1 MTSCVVQVQELSR
14 RLLKRMRPSLPAS
27 TSASV
32 EDLGANRDSATSEAL
47 LKVSKRQIESSPRS
61 SAPAMMA
68 VEPLQEEIVAATP
81 VSDVAAGQWPR
92 VTGCEGVR
100 KALTFLQT
108 SRQHALM
115 LMLQN
120 HWERAVSV
128 LEKIEK
134 ATESVSEQ
142 RRQVVIQ
149 QANAGRNEL
158 ELTAPRRTVRF
169 SDEVAVA
176 FAEEMDRKCDEV
188 SEPVREEMLVLRAS
202 RKIPHENLSEFW
214 TSEAP
219 QARAVTYLAERADRK
234 APTDKLDS

>member
-14 RLLKRMRPSLPAS
+14 RLLKRLQPSLPTVAG
-27 TSASV
+27 AD
-32 EDLGANRDSATSEAL
+32 DLAAARDSATSEAL
-47 LKVSKRQIESSPRS
+47 LKVCKRQIESSPRS
-61 SAPAMMA
+61 SAPSMMLP
-68 VEPLQEEIVAATP
+68 VKPIQEEIVAATP
-81 VSDVAAGQWPR
+81 VSDVEWPN

-120 HWERAVSV
+120 QWERAITV

-149 QANAGRNEL
+149 KANAGRNLLVEKIQEL
-158 ELTAPRRTVRF
+158 ELAPSHRVVQF
-169 SDEVAVA
+169 SDEVTIA
-176 FAEEMDRKCDEV
+176 FADDIDRKCDAV
-188 SEPVREEMLVLRAS
+188 SESMREEMLVLRAS
-202 RKIPHENLSEFW
+202 RKIPLENFSEFW
-214 TSEAP
+214 SE
-219 QARAVTYLAERADRK
+219 
-234 APTDKLDS
+234 

>member
-1 MTSCVVQVQELSR
+1 MTSCVAQVQELSR
-14 RLLKRMRPSLPAS
+14 RLLKRMRPSLPAAT
-27 TSASV
+27 TSSV
-32 EDLGANRDSATSEAL
+32 EDLGANRESATSEAL
-47 LKVSKRQIESSPRS
+47 LKVCKRHTESSPRS
-61 SAPAMMA
+61 SMA
-68 VEPLQEEIVAATP
+68 PLQEEIAAAAPVTNVA
-81 VSDVAAGQWPR
+81 VQWPR
-92 VTGCEGVR
+92 VTGCENVR

-120 HWERAVSV
+120 HWERAMSV

-149 QANAGRNEL
+149 QANAGRNVLVEKIQEL
-158 ELTAPRRTVRF
+158 ELAAPRRAVRF
-169 SDEVAVA
+169 SDEVVVA
-176 FAEEMDRKCDEV
+176 IAEDMDRKCDEL

-214 TSEAP
+214 NE
-219 QARAVTYLAERADRK
+219 
-234 APTDKLDS
+234 

>member
-14 RLLKRMRPSLPAS
+14 RLLKRVRPSLP
-27 TSASV
+27 SAGV
-32 EDLGANRDSATSEAL
+32 EDLGASRESATSEAL
-47 LKVSKRQIESSPRS
+47 LKVGKHQIESSPRS
-61 SAPAMMA
+61 SMVTIQPIQEQIAAASPVHAAA
-68 VEPLQEEIVAATP
+68 V
-81 VSDVAAGQWPR
+81 QWPS

-120 HWERAVSV
+120 HWERAMSV

-134 ATESVSEQ
+134 ATESVSLQ

-149 QANAGRNEL
+149 QANAGRNGLVEKIQEL
-158 ELTAPRRTVRF
+158 ELAAPRRVVRF
-169 SDEVAVA
+169 NDEVAVA
-176 FAEEMDRKCDEV
+176 FADDVDRKCDVV

-214 TSEAP
+214 NE
-219 QARAVTYLAERADRK
+219 
-234 APTDKLDS
+234 

>member
-14 RLLKRMRPSLPAS
+14 RLLKRVRPSLQ

-32 EDLGANRDSATSEAL
+32 DDLSATRDSATSEAL
-47 LKVSKRQIESSPRS
+47 LKVCKHQIESSPRS
-61 SAPAMMA
+61 SVPALMA
-68 VEPLQEEIVAATP
+68 VEPLQEEIVAATH
-81 VSDVAAGQWPR
+81 VDDVAAAQWPS
-92 VTGCEGVR
+92 VTGCENVR

-120 HWERAVSV
+120 HWERAMGV

-149 QANAGRNEL
+149 QANAGRNGLVEKIQEL
-158 ELTAPRRTVRF
+158 ELATPPRSVRF
-169 SDEVAVA
+169 SGEVAIA
-176 FAEEMDRKCDEV
+176 FADDMDRKCDV
-188 SEPVREEMLVLRAS
+188 VTEPVREEMLVLRAS
-202 RKIPHENLSEFW
+202 RKIPQENLSEFW
-214 TSEAP
+214 NE
-219 QARAVTYLAERADRK
+219 
-234 APTDKLDS
+234 

>member
-14 RLLKRMRPSLPAS
+14 RLLKRVRPSLPAS
-27 TSASV
+27 AGADDLSAAR
-32 EDLGANRDSATSEAL
+32 ESATSEAL
-47 LKVSKRQIESSPRS
+47 LKVCKRQIESSPRAS
-61 SAPAMMA
+61 MA
-68 VEPLQEEIVAATP
+68 AIEQEEIVAAAPVVDATP
-81 VSDVAAGQWPR
+81 DAQWPS
-92 VTGCEGVR
+92 VIGCEGVR

-120 HWERAVSV
+120 HWERAMSV

-149 QANAGRNEL
+149 QANAGRNVLVERIQEL
-158 ELTAPRRTVRF
+158 ELAAPRRAVRF
-169 SDEVAVA
+169 SDDVAVA
-176 FAEEMDRKCDEV
+176 FAEDIDRKCVVV

-202 RKIPHENLSEFW
+202 RKIPQENLSEFW
-214 TSEAP
+214 NE
-219 QARAVTYLAERADRK
+219 
-234 APTDKLDS
+234 

>member
-81 VSDVAAGQWPR
+81 VSAVAAGQWPR

-149 QANAGRNEL
+149 QANAGRNVLVEKIQEL

-214 TSEAP
+214 SE
-219 QARAVTYLAERADRK
+219 
-234 APTDKLDS
+234 

>member
-14 RLLKRMRPSLPAS
+14 RLLKRMRPSLAAS

-32 EDLGANRDSATSEAL
+32 EDLAANRDSATSEAL
-47 LKVSKRQIESSPRS
+47 LKVCKRQIESSPRS

-68 VEPLQEEIVAATP
+68 DEPLQEEIVAATP
-81 VSDVAAGQWPR
+81 VSDVVAGQWPL

-149 QANAGRNEL
+149 QANAGRNVLVEKIQEL
-158 ELTAPRRTVRF
+158 KLTAPRRTVRF

-176 FAEEMDRKCDEV
+176 YAEEMDRKCDEV

-214 TSEAP
+214 NE
-219 QARAVTYLAERADRK
+219 
-234 APTDKLDS
+234 

>member
-32 EDLGANRDSATSEAL
+32 EDLGANRNSATSEAL

-81 VSDVAAGQWPR
+81 VSDVATGQWPR

-149 QANAGRNEL
+149 QANAGRNVLMEKIQEL

-188 SEPVREEMLVLRAS
+188 FEPVREEMLVLRAS

-214 TSEAP
+214 NE
-219 QARAVTYLAERADRK
+219 
-234 APTDKLDS
+234 

>member
-14 RLLKRMRPSLPAS
+14 RLLKRLRPSLPAS
-27 TSASV
+27 AGV
-32 EDLGANRDSATSEAL
+32 EDLGAARDSATSEAL
-47 LKVSKRQIESSPRS
+47 LKVCKRQIESSPRS
-61 SAPAMMA
+61 SAQAMMLA

-81 VSDVAAGQWPR
+81 VSDAAAAAAQWPS

-120 HWERAVSV
+120 HWERAMSV

-149 QANAGRNEL
+149 QANAGRNLLVEKIQEL
-158 ELTAPRRTVRF
+158 ELAAPRRTVRF

-176 FAEEMDRKCDEV
+176 FAEDMDRKCEAV
-188 SEPVREEMLVLRAS
+188 SEPVREEMLVLHAS
-202 RKIPHENLSEFW
+202 RKIPQENLSEFW
-214 TSEAP
+214 NE
-219 QARAVTYLAERADRK
+219 
-234 APTDKLDS
+234 

>member
-1 MTSCVVQVQELSR
+1 MTSICWSLVLAAAAPSAR
-14 RLLKRMRPSLPAS
+14 WRPQSDGEHCDS
-27 TSASV
+27 GERSV
-32 EDLGANRDSATSEAL
+32 GA
-47 LKVSKRQIESSPRS
+47 
-61 SAPAMMA
+61 
-68 VEPLQEEIVAATP
+68 
-81 VSDVAAGQWPR
+81 QWPS

-120 HWERAVSV
+120 HWERAMTV

-149 QANAGRNEL
+149 QANAGRNVLVEKIQEL
-158 ELTAPRRTVRF
+158 ELAAPRRAVRF
-169 SDEVAVA
+169 SDDVAVA
-176 FAEEMDRKCDEV
+176 VAEDMDRKGDAV

-202 RKIPHENLSEFW
+202 RKIPQENLSEFW
-214 TSEAP
+214 NE
-219 QARAVTYLAERADRK
+219 
-234 APTDKLDS
+234 

>member
-1 MTSCVVQVQELSR
+1 MTSCVAQVQELSR
-14 RLLKRMRPSLPAS
+14 RLLKRMRPSLPA
-27 TSASV
+27 TAAASV
-32 EDLGANRDSATSEAL
+32 EDLGANRESATSEAL
-47 LKVSKRQIESSPRS
+47 LKVCKRQPESSPRS
-61 SAPAMMA
+61 SMA
-68 VEPLQEEIVAATP
+68 IINPLQKEIVAATP
-81 VSDVAAGQWPR
+81 VADVAVHWPR

-120 HWERAVSV
+120 HWERAMSV

-149 QANAGRNEL
+149 QANAGRNVLVEKIQEL
-158 ELTAPRRTVRF
+158 ELAAPRRTVRF
-169 SDEVAVA
+169 SDEVVVA
-176 FAEEMDRKCDEV
+176 IADDMDRKCDEV

-202 RKIPHENLSEFW
+202 RKIPQENLSEFW
-214 TSEAP
+214 NE
-219 QARAVTYLAERADRK
+219 
-234 APTDKLDS
+234 

>member
-14 RLLKRMRPSLPAS
+14 RLLKRVRPALSAG
-27 TSASV
+27 ASV
-32 EDLGANRDSATSEAL
+32 EDLSSSRDSATSEAL
-47 LKVSKRQIESSPRS
+47 LKVGKRQIESSPRS
-61 SAPAMMA
+61 SMTA
-68 VEPLQEEIVAATP
+68 VEPRQEEIVAATP
-81 VSDVAAGQWPR
+81 VGDVAATAAQWPR
-92 VTGCEGVR
+92 VTGCAGVR

-120 HWERAVSV
+120 HWERAMSV

-149 QANAGRNEL
+149 QANAGRNVLVEKIQEL
-158 ELTAPRRTVRF
+158 ELAAPRRTVRF
-169 SDEVAVA
+169 RDEVVVA
-176 FAEEMDRKCDEV
+176 LAEDMDRKGDEV

-202 RKIPHENLSEFW
+202 RKIPQENLSEFW
-214 TSEAP
+214 NE
-219 QARAVTYLAERADRK
+219 
-234 APTDKLDS
+234 

>member
-14 RLLKRMRPSLPAS
+14 RLLKRVRPSLPAS
-27 TSASV
+27 AGV
-32 EDLGANRDSATSEAL
+32 EELGAARDSATSEAL
-47 LKVSKRQIESSPRS
+47 LKVGKRHVESSPR
-61 SAPAMMA
+61 AAMAA
-68 VEPLQEEIVAATP
+68 VESMQQEEVVAAVP
-81 VSDVAAGQWPR
+81 MVDAAIAHWPS

-120 HWERAVSV
+120 HWERAMSV

-149 QANAGRNEL
+149 QANAGRNGLVEKIQEL
-158 ELTAPRRTVRF
+158 ELATPRRAVRF
-169 SDEVAVA
+169 NDDVAVA
-176 FAEEMDRKCDEV
+176 FAEDMDRKCDAM

-202 RKIPHENLSEFW
+202 RKIPQENLSEFW
-214 TSEAP
+214 NE
-219 QARAVTYLAERADRK
+219 
-234 APTDKLDS
+234 

>member
-14 RLLKRMRPSLPAS
+14 RLLKRMRPSLAAS

-32 EDLGANRDSATSEAL
+32 EDLAANRDSATSEAL
-47 LKVSKRQIESSPRS
+47 LKVCKRQIESSPRS

-68 VEPLQEEIVAATP
+68 DEPLQEEIVAATP
-81 VSDVAAGQWPR
+81 VSDVVAGQWPL

-149 QANAGRNEL
+149 QANAGRNL
-158 ELTAPRRTVRF
+158 KLTAPRRTVRF

-176 FAEEMDRKCDEV
+176 YAEEMDRKCDEV

-214 TSEAP
+214 NE
-219 QARAVTYLAERADRK
+219 
-234 APTDKLDS
+234 

>member
-14 RLLKRMRPSLPAS
+14 RLLKRVRPSLPAS
-27 TSASV
+27 AGV
-32 EDLGANRDSATSEAL
+32 EDLSAAAARDSATSEAL
-47 LKVSKRQIESSPRS
+47 LKVCKRQVDSSPRAS
-61 SAPAMMA
+61 MA
-68 VEPLQEEIVAATP
+68 AIEPLQQEEIVAAAP
-81 VSDVAAGQWPR
+81 VLDAAQWPS

-120 HWERAVSV
+120 HWERAMTV

-149 QANAGRNEL
+149 QANAGRNVLVEKIQEL
-158 ELTAPRRTVRF
+158 ELAAPRRAVRF
-169 SDEVAVA
+169 SDDVAVA
-176 FAEEMDRKCDEV
+176 VAEDMDRKGDAV

-202 RKIPHENLSEFW
+202 RKIPQENLSEFW
-214 TSEAP
+214 NE
-219 QARAVTYLAERADRK
+219 
-234 APTDKLDS
+234 

>member
-14 RLLKRMRPSLPAS
+14 RLLKRVRPSLPS
-27 TSASV
+27 TAGV
-32 EDLGANRDSATSEAL
+32 DDLGANRDSVTSEAL
-47 LKVSKRQIESSPRS
+47 LKVSKRQIESSPRT
-61 SAPAMMA
+61 SAPTVDIMA
-68 VEPLQEEIVAATP
+68 VEPLQEEIVAAAP
-81 VSDVAAGQWPR
+81 VGEAAAVQWPS
-92 VTGCEGVR
+92 VTGCENVR

-120 HWERAVSV
+120 HWERAMSV

-149 QANAGRNEL
+149 QANAGRNALVEKIQEL
-158 ELTAPRRTVRF
+158 ELAAPRRAVRF
-169 SDEVAVA
+169 NDDVAIA
-176 FAEEMDRKCDEV
+176 FADDMDRKCNSV

-202 RKIPHENLSEFW
+202 RKIPQENLSEFW
-214 TSEAP
+214 KE
-219 QARAVTYLAERADRK
+219 
-234 APTDKLDS
+234 

>member
-27 TSASV
+27 SSASV
-32 EDLGANRDSATSEAL
+32 EDLGVNRDSATSEAL
-47 LKVSKRQIESSPRS
+47 LKVCKRQIESSPRS

-81 VSDVAAGQWPR
+81 VSDVAAGQWPS

-120 HWERAVSV
+120 HWERAVGV

-149 QANAGRNEL
+149 QANAGRNVLVEKIQEL

-169 SDEVAVA
+169 SDNVAVA
-176 FAEEMDRKCDEV
+176 FAQEMDRKCDEV

-214 TSEAP
+214 NE
-219 QARAVTYLAERADRK
+219 
-234 APTDKLDS
+234 